1 MDKKRIKNNLEY
13 FWMYYKWPA
22 ITGALVLILSIYFI
36 IYGIF
41 QKECVLSVMMID
53 CHTEV
58 SQEQMEEDFIKILG
72 VNEQK
77 YEVQIQNN
85 LMFEDTDS
93 GNYAMTSLSRFMA
106 DIGSEKLD
114 VCVMLEQDFMK
125 YDRSGTF
132 LDLRECMTEKQLLSV
147 KDKWIETVDGRIIG
161 IYADFL
167 PEIERYGCYED
178 EETKAG
184 VGIIYNTKH
193 KENAVKY
200 LLFLAGIK

>member
-13 FWMYYKWPA
+13 FWMYYKWPIMA
-22 ITGALVLILSIYFI
+22 GAVVFILSVYFI
-36 IYGIF
+36 MSGICR
-41 QKECVLSVMMID
+41 KECALSVMMID

-58 SQEQMEEDFIKILG
+58 SQEQMEQDFIKNSVLD
-72 VNEQK
+72 EQK

-114 VCVMLEQDFMK
+114 VCIMLEQDFMK
-125 YDRSGTF
+125 YDRSDTF

-147 KDKWIETVDGRIIG
+147 KDKWIETEDGRIIG
-161 IYADFL
+161 IYADSL
-167 PEIERYGCYED
+167 PEIECYGCYEA

-184 VGIIYNTKH
+184 AGIVYNTKH